1 MRRILK
7 YTLAVILIVIL
18 SHAGLIV
25 SHTLNKIDFWSFVY
39 QLIVFSMLF
48 IFPIVILIISIKYF
62 LGNLNLPG
70 HIKSVLIPIAYIIMT
85 LVIVEIE
92 NRLHLMQDVNLNVYS
107 LFIILGTF
115 IVLTLVSIINTFIY
129 FSHKKKN

>member
-18 SHAGLIV
+18 SHAILIV
-25 SHTLNKIDFWSFVY
+25 SQTLNKIYFWSFVY
-39 QLIVFSMLF
+39 QLLVFSMLF